1 MNNFLLPH
9 GRRPPMGVTP
19 WTMKYLEWVKRE
31 VHFEQLAQEATLLD
45 YLHEVEHVG
54 ASHGSMVPLKK
65 P

>member
-1 MNNFLLPH
+1 
-9 GRRPPMGVTP
+9 MGVTP